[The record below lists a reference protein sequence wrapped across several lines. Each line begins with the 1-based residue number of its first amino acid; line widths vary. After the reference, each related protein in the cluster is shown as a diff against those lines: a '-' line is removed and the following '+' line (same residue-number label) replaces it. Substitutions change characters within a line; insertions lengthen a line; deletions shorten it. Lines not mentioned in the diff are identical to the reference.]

1 MLLFHAVTVQESEK
15 LGKVITSDIALIRL
29 KRLFVS
35 FTKSPPFNITRQTT
49 TELKPL
55 TDLTFERE

>member
-1 MLLFHAVTVQESEK
+1 MLLFRAGTVQESEK
-15 LGKVITSDIALIRL
+15 LGKLITSNIALIRL

-49 TELKPL
+49 TVIN
-55 TDLTFERE
+55 